1 MKATSSGS
9 LFDTTHEKLLLPEWS
24 SDTPEHYLD
33 ICIELF
39 TTELE
44 DAQRQHSTPL
54 TTVFAYLLGCA
65 LLARG
70 HLLDGLG
77 YLYLIE
83 NRNLFPK
90 TYIEKTIV
98 PLLTDAYLLNI
109 FLHEIFYLKS
119 PKWKRIQTDGINV
132 DMVTISFEKSTDLVD
147 HNIPTELL
155 TEILTKT
162 ESGIIE
168 KISFEQFNDDV
179 HQLRV
184 VFDRETAEI
193 LFKALLHWIDKPI
206 KPIETQKPSRRWS
219 VSDGNSTIEVNN
231 HQRDMVSTRSALPV
245 KLFKLFLETWRQT
258 NAANE
263 QMNSVLPKEQQ
274 KQESILMVKYF
285 YDLI

>member
-9 LFDTTHEKLLLPEWS
+9 LFDTTHDKILLPEWS
-24 SDTPEHYLD
+24 FDASKHYLD

-119 PKWKRIQTDGINV
+119 PKWKRIQTDGT
-132 DMVTISFEKSTDLVD
+132 DGTMLTISFGRSTELVD
-147 HNIPTELL
+147 HNIPSELL
-155 TEILTKT
+155 TKILTKT
-162 ESGIIE
+162 EYDIIE

-184 VFDRETAEI
+184 VSDRETAEI
-193 LFKALLHWIDKPI
+193 LFKALLHWTDIPI
-206 KPIETQKPSRRWS
+206 KPVETQKLSRRWS
-219 VSDGNSTIEVNN
+219 VSSGNVTIDANN
-231 HQRDMVSTRSALPV
+231 HQRDIVSTKSTLLV
-245 KLFKLFLETWRQT
+245 KLFQLFLKTWRET
-258 NAANE
+258 NAGNE